1 MNLERGNMKKVFISF
16 IIIILVFITVST
28 NELSVYARPDEPN
41 PPDLC
46 GSSSTNYQSIYLDGS
61 VNCSLES
68 TSDIDWLRFVPTRDV
83 PVSVYSTG
91 STNTKIYVYESTN
104 LSSPIA
110 YNNDAY
116 ETGTHYTSGNNFYTE
131 FYAEY
136 GKVYYF
142 KIDGYYST
150 SYGSYSVYL
159 DSCECVY
166 DPDDYLSIY
175 NAVDSGKKIHYDVNS
190 LYSSLIA
197 DAISEWNKLGTVT
210 ITPDTSSTIKDLH
223 FYDYFEDDPGAAS
236 YAVAY
241 YYYRPAIHDLIYFN
255 TYFFE
260 GQTNVSSWNN
270 YWGNDIG
277 KTKTIIHEI
286 GHALG
291 INMDASSVIK
301 AFFNPDWNLQLS
313 NESDY
318 NAMLQ
323 GIAPMYIY
331 SPGPCDRDTYREKWD
346 E

>member
-1 MNLERGNMKKVFISF
+1 MKKIFLSITTVCLLFVMILTTDMSVF
-16 IIIILVFITVST
+16 
-28 NELSVYARPDEPN
+28 ARPDEPT

-46 GSSSTNYQSIYLDGS
+46 GSSSSNYKSIYLDGD
-61 VNCSLES
+61 VDCSLES
-68 TSDIDWLRFVPTRDV
+68 TSDVDWLRFVPTRDV

-91 STNTKIYVYESTN
+91 TTNTKVYVYESTN
-104 LSSPIA
+104 LSTSIA

-116 ETGTHYTSGNNFYTE
+116 ETGTHYASEPNFYTE

-136 GKVYYF
+136 GKIYYI
-142 KIDGYYST
+142 KIDGYYYT
-150 SYGSYSVYL
+150 SYGSYSVFL

-175 NAVDSGKKIHYDVNS
+175 NAVDGGKKVHYDVNS
-190 LYSSLIA
+190 LYAVLIN
-197 DAISEWNKLGTVT
+197 DAISEWNKLDTIT
-210 ITPDTSSTIKDLH
+210 ITPDTSSTVKDLH
-223 FYDYFEDDPGAAS
+223 FYDYFEDDAGASS

-241 YYYRPAIHDLIYFN
+241 YYYRPVFHDLIYFN

-260 GQTNVSSWNN
+260 GETNVAFWDD

-286 GHALG
+286 GHSLG
-291 INMDASSVIK
+291 INMDENSVTK
-301 AFFNPDWNLQLS
+301 AFFNPNWSSQLS

-323 GIAPMYIY
+323 GVAPVYIY
-331 SPGPCDRDTYREKWD
+331 SPGPCDRDVYREKWD